1 MNIQKRILMMIM
13 TTILI
18 SNIASMVGM
27 MHTLLLPTNDL
38 QHGAMGDIIWS
49 SLCLLIIIQLISGTI
64 FFVLLKKAVQPLK
77 DMKNQLLQ
85 MGAGDLT
92 VKMNYPYTDEFGQLA
107 EAFNNTIAKLRM
119 LLNKINAE
127 VETFSTASVTLANVT
142 TEAKVAVGSIAQ
154 STVEFAGGSQEIG
167 KMAQK
172 VAGNSENVFELV
184 KTTAHKIK
192 DIDQNVA
199 EIHEVADNGQSSV
212 HGATLTI
219 AKIASNMQD
228 NVGLVE
234 SLGVKSSQV
243 MDILTMIDS
252 ITSQTNLLALNA
264 AIEAARAGEQGRGFA
279 VVADEV
285 RKLAEQSRDA
295 ARKIGTIIDGMAL
308 DVNLVVEA
316 FRTTSIEM
324 NESVIAIKDADKR
337 FSEITLCVAPARNG
351 IKDVATMA
359 DEQTDFTLQLKES
372 IFHVATVSEQS
383 AMAIETTAAS
393 TEEVSASIDE
403 IANSAKGLSKLA
415 GELQQ
420 TVMGFK
426 LSEKKIIRVAFSL
439 SESSP
444 SYLGMK
450 KFAELLER
458 KTNGRYELKI
468 FHSAQL
474 GEDNEMLDKIKNGLI
489 EMTFMSSTP
498 ITAVAK
504 ELLLFD
510 FPFLFKDERD
520 VDKIIKGPFA
530 GKILSELDK
539 YGFHGL
545 ALAENGFRDLT
556 NSCHEISCLED
567 FKGLKIRTMVNP
579 IHVDT
584 FSQLGAEAVP
594 IPFGQ
599 LYYALNQKVV
609 DGQENPL
616 STIQSSNF
624 NLVQKFLTLSH
635 HVYTPF
641 VMIYSKVLWDKI
653 PKDDQII
660 LTEVA
665 KESALYTTE
674 INRKISKNI
683 VADLE
688 RNGMK
693 ITKISNG
700 ELERIQRAVRPV
712 FDKHQKQVQ
721 VLLEDLLKEIG
732 K

>member
-1 MNIQKRILMMIM
+1 MIM

>member
-1 MNIQKRILMMIM
+1 MIM
-13 TTILI
+13 TIILI

-49 SLCLLIIIQLISGTI
+49 SLCLLIIIQLISGAI

>member
-13 TTILI
+13 TIILI

>member
-1 MNIQKRILMMIM
+1 MNIQKKFLVVIMAIVLLTNLM
-13 TTILI
+13 
-18 SNIASMVGM
+18 SMVGVM
-27 MHTLLLPTNDL
+27 YNLSQSMSISQSEIGTILWSGLSLLV
-38 QHGAMGDIIWS
+38 
-49 SLCLLIIIQLISGTI
+49 IIQLISGVI
-64 FFVLLKKAVQPLK
+64 CWRFLRRGIKPLTEIT
-77 DMKNQLLQ
+77 QQIVRL
-85 MGAGDLT
+85 GDGDFT
-92 VKMNYPYTDEFGQLA
+92 VKMEYSHHDEFGQLA
-107 EAFNNTIAKLRM
+107 EAFNSTMSNLRKV
-119 LLNKINAE
+119 LDKINVE
-127 VETFSTASVTLANVT
+127 VENFSTASVSLANVT
-142 TEAKVAVGSIAQ
+142 TEAKMAVGSIAQ
-154 STVEFAGGSQEIG
+154 STVEIAEGSQEIG
-167 KMAQK
+167 KMAQE
-172 VAGNSENVFELV
+172 VASNSNNVFELV
-184 KTTAHKIK
+184 QTTGTKIK
-192 DIDQNVA
+192 NIDQNVA
-199 EIHEVADNGQSSV
+199 EIHKVADAGRSSMQ
-212 HGATLTI
+212 GATLAIT
-219 AKIASNMQD
+219 KIASHTKN

-234 SLGVKSSQV
+234 KLGIKSNQV
-243 MDILTMIDS
+243 RDILTMIES
-252 ITSQTNLLALNA
+252 ITNQTNLLALNA

-279 VVADEV
+279 VVAAEV
-285 RKLAEQSRDA
+285 RKLAEQSQEA
-295 ARKIGTIIDGMAL
+295 SQEIGAIIDEML
-308 DVNLVVEA
+308 VDVDRVVEA
-316 FRTTSIEM
+316 FRRTSAEM
-324 NESVIAIKDADKR
+324 DESSVAVTEANHR
-337 FSEITLCVAPARNG
+337 FDEITRCVVPARDG
-351 IKDVATMA
+351 IRDVAGMSTA
-359 DEQTDFTLQLKES
+359 QTDFALQLKES
-372 IFHVATVSEQS
+372 IYHVASVSEQS
-383 AMAIETTAAS
+383 ASAIETTAAG

-403 IANSAKGLSKLA
+403 IANSTKGLSRLA

-450 KFAELLER
+450 KFAELLESR
-458 KTNGRYELKI
+458 TNGRYELKI

-474 GEDNEMLDKIKNGLI
+474 GEDGEMLDKIKKGLI

-498 ITAVAK
+498 ITAVAQ

-510 FPFLFKDERD
+510 FPFLFKDEQD

-556 NSCHEISCLED
+556 NSRREISCLED
-567 FKGLKIRTMVNP
+567 FKGLKIRTMVNA

-584 FSQLGAEAVP
+584 FAQLGAEAVP

-599 LYYALNQKVV
+599 LYYALSQKLV

-616 STIQSSNF
+616 STIKSSNF
-624 NLVQKFLTLSH
+624 DVVQKYLTLSH

-641 VMIYSKVLWDKI
+641 VMMYSKELWDKI
-653 PKDDQII
+653 PADDQVI
-660 LTEVA
+660 LAEVA

-693 ITKISNG
+693 VTRISST
-700 ELERIQRAVRPV
+700 ELEKIQRAVKPV

-721 VLLEDLLKEIG
+721 GLLEELLKEIR

>member
-1 MNIQKRILMMIM
+1 M
-13 TTILI
+13 LI
-18 SNIASMVGM
+18 ANIASMVGM
-27 MHTLLLPTNDL
+27 MHNLLVTTNDL
-38 QHGAMGDIIWS
+38 QHEGMGDIVWS
-49 SLCLLIIIQLISGTI
+49 SFCLLLIIQLISGAI
-64 FFVLLKKAVQPLK
+64 FWVFIKKVVQPLK
-77 DMKNQLLQ
+77 DMKKQLLR

-92 VKMNYPYTDEFGQLA
+92 VKMDYPYTDEFGQLA
-107 EAFNNTIAKLRM
+107 DAFNNTIAQLCM

-142 TEAKVAVGSIAQ
+142 TEAKLAVGSIAQ

-167 KMAQK
+167 KMAQE
-172 VAGNSENVFELV
+172 VASNSENVFELV
-184 KTTAHKIK
+184 QTTANKIK

-199 EIHEVADNGQSSV
+199 EIHQVADAGQSSV
-212 HGATLTI
+212 HGATLAIT
-219 AKIASNMQD
+219 KIASNMQN

-234 SLGVKSSQV
+234 NLGVKSSQV
-243 MDILTMIDS
+243 RDILTMIDS

-295 ARKIGTIIDGMAL
+295 AHKIGTIIDGMVL
-308 DVNLVVEA
+308 DVNLVVDA

-324 NESVIAIKDADKR
+324 NESVVAIKDANKS
-337 FSEITLCVAPARNG
+337 FSGITRCVAPARNA
-351 IKDVATMA
+351 IKDVTKMA
-359 DEQTDFTLQLKES
+359 NTQKDFVLQLKES
-372 IFHVATVSEQS
+372 IYHVASVSEQS
-383 AMAIETTAAS
+383 ATVIETTAAS

-403 IANSAKGLSKLA
+403 IANSTKGLSKLA

-444 SYLGMK
+444 SYIGMK
-450 KFAELLER
+450 KFGELLDK

-474 GEDNEMLDKIKNGLI
+474 GEDAEMLEKIKKGQI

-498 ITAVAK
+498 ITAIAK

-510 FPFLFKDERD
+510 FPFLFKDEQD

-530 GKILSELDK
+530 GRILSELDK

-545 ALAENGFRDLT
+545 AFAENGFRDLT
-556 NSCHEISCLED
+556 NSRHEISRLED
-567 FKGLKIRTMVNP
+567 FKGLKIRTMVND

-584 FSQLGAEAVP
+584 FSYLGAEAVP

-599 LYYALNQKVV
+599 LYYSLNQKVV

-624 NLVQKFLTLSH
+624 NLVQRYLTLSH

-641 VMIYSKVLWDKI
+641 VMMYSKELWDTI
-653 PKDDQII
+653 PSDDQVI

-674 INRKISKNI
+674 FNRQMSKNI
-683 VADLE
+683 ITNLE

-693 ITKISNG
+693 VTRISNT
-700 ELERIQRAVRPV
+700 ELERIQKAVKPV
-712 FDKHQKQVQ
+712 FDKHKKQVQ
-721 VLLEDLLKEIG
+721 FLLEELLKEIR

>member
-13 TTILI
+13 TIILI

-49 SLCLLIIIQLISGTI
+49 SLCLLIIIQLISGAI